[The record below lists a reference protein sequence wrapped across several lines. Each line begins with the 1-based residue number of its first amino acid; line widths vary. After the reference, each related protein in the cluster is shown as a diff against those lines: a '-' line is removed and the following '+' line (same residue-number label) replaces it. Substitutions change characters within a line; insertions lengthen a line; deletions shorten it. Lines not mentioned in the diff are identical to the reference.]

1 MAEDYPEAGSAAT
14 LERRLRALSTSGLL
28 DEARRLDGR
37 LADLPAEQTFVFW
50 RASSPLAYGLHLLP
64 EFDREARRASQMLLW
79 SKEKTIP
86 RPLQIGEAGF
96 QVQDAAPGSVDFL
109 LGAIGVTAQVLL
121 SNPVQLVLTI
131 QALIGD
137 VHGFV
142 GWLGHRA
149 PRRRSARDLAKTLV
163 DLRPERAQ
171 VTVGVDVPTL
181 VLTKDGLHVS
191 GSGTATII
199 RERSDGT
206 RDYIRF
212 DGRPRGK

>member
-1 MAEDYPEAGSAAT
+1 MAQEYPEKGSAAT
-14 LERRLRALSTSGLL
+14 LERRLHALRTSGLL
-28 DEARRLDGR
+28 DDAQRLDELLAGR
-37 LADLPAEQTFVFW
+37 PAEQTFVFW

-64 EFDREARRASQMLLW
+64 EFDREARRASQMLW
-79 SKEKTIP
+79 SKEETIL

-96 QVQDAAPGSVDFL
+96 EVQDAAPGSVNFL

-163 DLRPERAQ
+163 DLRPEHAQ
-171 VTVGVDVPTL
+171 VTVGLDVPTL

-191 GSGTATII
+191 GSGTATVI
-199 RERSDGT
+199 RERPDGT